1 MKSVLLSIKPKHCE
15 LIANGQKTLEIPKNR
30 PKIDVPFKVYIYC
43 TKNGLKI
50 YGDGKCYVTDNFNLL
65 NEKAEK
71 GFEKTSKMRKWNCKV
86 IGEFVCDW
94 INCINP
100 LEPDGV
106 YYLLDS
112 CMDAVDFIDYSGGKM
127 IYAWHISDL
136 VIYDKPRELS
146 EFYRKCDD
154 GCGNDCEHWKYIR
167 ANKDEFD
174 MDCDCGGM
182 LPITRPPQSWCY
194 VEEARIIYL
203 FKNGRTRREIYNS
216 EDINVSYEMIC
227 KIIKNYRRSRE
238 E

>member
-1 MKSVLLSIKPKHCE
+1 MSNKAVLASIKPRFCK
-15 LIANGQKTLEIPKNR
+15 LIARGKKTVEIRKNC

-136 VIYDKPRELS
+136 VIYDKPKELS
-146 EFYRKCDD
+146 EFLKYNRTEDD
-154 GCGNDCEHWKYIR
+154 CIYQHLFNKPKSCRDCMR
-167 ANKDEFD
+167 
-174 MDCDCGGM
+174 CT
-182 LPITRPPQSWCY
+182 LTRPPQSWCY
-194 VEEARIIYL
+194 VEEMND
-203 FKNGRTRREIYNS
+203 NG
-216 EDINVSYEMIC
+216 
-227 KIIKNYRRSRE
+227 
-238 E
+238 